1 MDIATLS
8 LVHTILE
15 ERGIRRAAKASGR
28 PAASVS
34 AALKRFEAAIAVPL
48 VRRERGNLM
57 PTLEAQSRMADLAAA
72 SEAIQSLL
80 RRALNSDPQPEPPR
94 SYEVFQSA
102 PSSPQRG
109 EGGPKGRMRGT
120 ASSEIAERT
129 PSSPRI
135 RSALLPA
142 GEKRETTANAHIP
155 GSISVR
161 PIPSISLTA
170 LERFVAVARSGS
182 IRGAAKVSA
191 TGQPQLTRQMKDLER
206 DLGYTLISRSPS
218 GISCTA
224 EGLAAIPIVENL
236 LEIWRRLS
244 RASGDRFRRAAATW
258 RFGSVMPLGPESE
271 IARMLAALT
280 AAWHRAQPRQPLFVS
295 STTADELIAGLKNR
309 RFDVVLLDL
318 ETFPPEFEGKLISRT
333 PLALAGHPS
342 LFAKH
347 GGNFAGLLLSNPI
360 AVPSLKSGLRQQAT
374 HFIEAT
380 LTEQERNRLTLTEVD
395 SIPVIL
401 NLVMDHGY
409 LSVLPESSAARVRHA
424 PAMQRLGPGYMQSL
438 SLVWQKNALSRQV
451 AEAMLGMMMTGQTT
465 GTALGR
471 D

>member
-1 MDIATLS
+1 MDIATLA
-8 LVHTILE
+8 LVHAILE

-28 PAASVS
+28 PPASVS

-48 VRRERGNLM
+48 VRRERGNLV

-72 SEAIQSLL
+72 NEAIQSLL
-80 RRALNSDPQPEPPR
+80 RPAPQQSPPT
-94 SYEVFQSA
+94 FQPA

-120 ASSEIAERT
+120 ARSEIVET
-129 PSSPRI
+129 PPSSPRI
-135 RSALLPA
+135 RSALLPV
-142 GEKRETTANAHIP
+142 GEKRDAIANADIP
-155 GSISVR
+155 GSMYAR

-170 LERFVAVARSGS
+170 LERFVSVARSGS
-182 IRGAAKVSA
+182 IRGAAKASA
-191 TGQPQLTRQMKDLER
+191 TGQPQLTRQMNDLER
-206 DLGYTLISRSPS
+206 DLGYTLLSRSPS
-218 GISCTA
+218 GITCTVD
-224 EGLAAIPIVENL
+224 GLAAIPVVENL

-280 AAWHRAQPRQPLFVS
+280 AKWHRARPRQPLFIS

-309 RFDVVLLDL
+309 GFDVVLLDL
-318 ETFPPEFEGKLISRT
+318 ETFPSEFEGRLISRT
-333 PLALAGHPS
+333 PLSLAGHPS

-347 GGNFAGLLLSNPI
+347 GGDIATLLQSHPI
-360 AVPSLKSGLRQQAT
+360 AVPSLKSGLRQQAA

-409 LSVLPESSAARVRHA
+409 LSVLPESSAARVRHP
-424 PAMQRLGPGYMQSL
+424 PAMRRLGDGYMQSL
-438 SLVWQKNALSRQV
+438 SLAWQKNALSRQV
-451 AEAMLGMMMTGQTT
+451 AEAMLGMMLTDDTSATT
-465 GTALGR
+465 G
-471 D
+471 DSD

>member
-1 MDIATLS
+1 MDIATLA
-8 LVHTILE
+8 LVHAILE
-15 ERGIRRAAKASGR
+15 ERGIRRAAKVSGR
-28 PAASVS
+28 PPASVS

-48 VRRERGNLM
+48 VRRERANLV

-72 SEAIQSLL
+72 SEAIRLL
-80 RRALNSDPQPEPPR
+80 L
-94 SYEVFQSA
+94 
-102 PSSPQRG
+102 SPG
-109 EGGPKGRMRGT
+109 KNPDAT
-120 ASSEIAERT
+120 
-129 PSSPRI
+129 
-135 RSALLPA
+135 
-142 GEKRETTANAHIP
+142 
-155 GSISVR
+155 
-161 PIPSISLTA
+161 PSISLTA
-170 LERFVAVARSGS
+170 LERFVTVARSGS
-182 IRGAAKVSA
+182 IRGASKMSA
-191 TGQPQLTRQMKDLER
+191 TGQPQLTRQMNDLER
-206 DLGYTLISRSPS
+206 DLGYALMIRSPS
-218 GISCTA
+218 GIACTA
-224 EGLAAIPIVENL
+224 EGLAAIPTVENL

-280 AAWHRAQPRQPLFVS
+280 AKWHRARPRQPLFVS

-318 ETFPPEFEGKLISRT
+318 ETFPSEFEGRLISRT

-347 GGNFAGLLLSNPI
+347 GDDIITLLQTNPI
-360 AVPSLKSGLRQQAT
+360 AVPSLKSGLRQQAA

-409 LSVLPESSAARVRHA
+409 LSVLPESSAARVRNP
-424 PAMQRLGPGYMQSL
+424 PAMRRLGPGYMQSL
-438 SLVWQKNALSRQV
+438 SLAWQKNALSRQV
-451 AEAMLGMMMTGQTT
+451 AEAMLGMMLAEQTS
-465 GTALGR
+465 GIALAR

>member
-1 MDIATLS
+1 MDIATLA
-8 LVHTILE
+8 LVHAILA

-28 PAASVS
+28 PPASVS

-48 VRRERGNLM
+48 VRRERGNLV

-72 SEAIQSLL
+72 TEAIQSLL
-80 RRALNSDPQPEPPR
+80 QPRTPLPPEAHR
-94 SYEVFQSA
+94 QA

-109 EGGPKGRMRGT
+109 EGGPQGRMRGT
-120 ASSEIAERT
+120 ANSEFAGT
-129 PSSPRI
+129 PPSSPRI
-135 RSALLPA
+135 RPALLPVVEKTETIA
-142 GEKRETTANAHIP
+142 GAHTP
-155 GSISVR
+155 C
-161 PIPSISLTA
+161 PSISLIA
-170 LERFVAVARSGS
+170 LERFIAVARSGS
-182 IRGAAKVSA
+182 IRAAAKASA
-191 TGQPQLTRQMKDLER
+191 TGQPQLTRQMNDLER
-206 DLGYTLISRSPS
+206 DLGYTLLSRSPS
-218 GISCTA
+218 GITCTA
-224 EGLAAIPIVENL
+224 DGLAAIPTVETL

-280 AAWHRAQPRQPLFVS
+280 AKWHRARPRQPLFVS

-318 ETFPPEFEGKLISRT
+318 ETFPSEFEGSLISRT
-333 PLALAGHPS
+333 PLALAGHPA

-347 GGNFAGLLLSNPI
+347 GNDIAALLQSHPI
-360 AVPSLKSGLRQQAT
+360 AVPSLKSGLRQQAA

-380 LTEQERNRLTLTEVD
+380 LTEQQRNRLTLTEVD

-409 LSVLPESSAARVRHA
+409 LSVLPESSAARVRNP
-424 PAMQRLGPGYMQSL
+424 PAMRRLGDGYMQSL
-438 SLVWQKNALSRQV
+438 SLAWQKNALSRQV
-451 AEAMLGMMMTGQTT
+451 AEAMLGMMLADNTSGSTDP
-465 GTALGR
+465 R

>member
-1 MDIATLS
+1 MDIATLA
-8 LVHTILE
+8 LVHAVLE
-15 ERGIRRAAKASGR
+15 ERGIRRAAKVSGR
-28 PAASVS
+28 PPASVS

-48 VRRERGNLM
+48 VRRERGNLV

-72 SEAIQSLL
+72 NEAIQSLL
-80 RRALNSDPQPEPPR
+80 RPATTSDPRPEPPR
-94 SYEVFQSA
+94 SNSFQSP

-109 EGGPKGRMRGT
+109 EGGPKGRMRGRQAVNVPNRPLI
-120 ASSEIAERT
+120 ASL
-129 PSSPRI
+129 

-142 GEKRETTANAHIP
+142 GEKRESIANAHILC
-155 GSISVR
+155 S
-161 PIPSISLTA
+161 IPSISLTA
-170 LERFVAVARSGS
+170 LERFVSVARSGS
-182 IRGAAKVSA
+182 IRGAAKTSA
-191 TGQPQLTRQMKDLER
+191 TGQPQLTRQMNDLER
-206 DLGYTLISRSPS
+206 DLGYTLMIRSPS
-218 GISCTA
+218 GITCTA
-224 EGLAAIPIVENL
+224 EGLAAIPVIENL
-236 LEIWRRLS
+236 LDIWRRLS

-280 AAWHRAQPRQPLFVS
+280 AKWHRARPRQPLFVS

-318 ETFPPEFEGKLISRT
+318 ETFPSEFEGGLISRT

-347 GGNFAGLLLSNPI
+347 GDDIAALLQANPI
-360 AVPSLKSGLRQQAT
+360 AVPSLKSGLRQQAA
-374 HFIEAT
+374 HFIEAA

-409 LSVLPESSAARVRHA
+409 LSVLPESSAARFRNP
-424 PAMQRLGPGYMQSL
+424 PAMHRLGPDYMQSL
-438 SLVWQKNALSRQV
+438 SLAWQKNALSRQV
-451 AEAMLGMMMTGQTT
+451 AEAMLGMMLAEQTS
-465 GTALGR
+465 GIAV
-471 D
+471 DPD

>member
-15 ERGIRRAAKASGR
+15 ARGIRRAAKASGR

-72 SEAIQSLL
+72 SEAIVLL
-80 RRALNSDPQPEPPR
+80 LSHPTGNSPD
-94 SYEVFQSA
+94 
-102 PSSPQRG
+102 
-109 EGGPKGRMRGT
+109 T
-120 ASSEIAERT
+120 
-129 PSSPRI
+129 
-135 RSALLPA
+135 
-142 GEKRETTANAHIP
+142 
-155 GSISVR
+155 
-161 PIPSISLTA
+161 IPSISLTA

-191 TGQPQLTRQMKDLER
+191 TGQPQLTRQMNDLER
-206 DLGYTLISRSPS
+206 DLGYTLLSRSPS

-236 LEIWRRLS
+236 LEIWRSLS

-347 GGNFAGLLLSNPI
+347 RGNFAGLLLSNPI

-409 LSVLPESSAARVRHA
+409 LSVLPESSAARVRHP